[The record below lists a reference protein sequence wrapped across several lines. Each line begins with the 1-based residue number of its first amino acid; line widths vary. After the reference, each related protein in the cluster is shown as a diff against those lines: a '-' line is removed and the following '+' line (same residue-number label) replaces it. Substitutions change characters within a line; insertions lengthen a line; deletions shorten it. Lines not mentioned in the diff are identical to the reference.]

1 MELSEEE
8 IVKYINDYL
17 TILHNNFT
25 GYSKKKIPYK
35 ELNEMMKDLSKLF
48 DTYYVKNDVE
58 CSKLCVKRYIP
69 LLNLMLKLDRRENV
83 ACDYYNQLKEAYR
96 MASRTSLEH
105 YFMYREWE
113 EPYAEKFFAPRIN
126 ILKGFV
132 HYLQEITTNPK
143 FRLLI
148 ANLPSG
154 YGKTYTEKISEAWN
168 FGVDP
173 TGTVLSLCSN
183 DDVVKGGSRTVRDE
197 MKSEWFSEVFP
208 NMKWNS
214 EDKDYFLKE
223 TDGNWKLKQCKLN
236 SSYVAST
243 TNSNVVG
250 TRASQR
256 IHIDDLYADYQ
267 EAMNQNLNEYYFNKF
282 LTVWRKRFVQNKEPK
297 CVVTGTLW
305 ASGDFIALLIETAKK
320 ENTFK
325 PHPIYPYT
333 FINEDETIAI
343 VQVPALDYET
353 GLSTCPELRTT
364 EQIEQ
369 ERNNM
374 PDYLF
379 ETNFQQKPTDPEAL
393 LFSYNRIKTYQNF
406 PKTDSDECF
415 SVIDATRKSG
425 RDYFSMPICSK
436 IYEGDMSM
444 FYFKDCI
451 FTQKATKDLYE
462 DICNKI
468 IEHHIT
474 HLVIESNV
482 TSELKQNIERILAE
496 HGIYYCEI
504 KEKYNSENKSER
516 IVDQSFL
523 IHKRMVFPA
532 RDKFPPKSDV
542 GQFMNNFTLYNS
554 TGRNQH
560 DDAPDSLALM
570 SKEFIDEGLQRPKIT
585 IFKRPF

>member
-1 MELSEEE
+1 MEMQEEE

-35 ELNEMMKDLSKLF
+35 EIKALMSDLASLF
-48 DTYYVKNDVE
+48 DTYYVKNPVE
-58 CSKLCVKRYIP
+58 CSKLCVKKYIP
-69 LLNLMLKLDRRENV
+69 LLNLMLKLDKRNEY
-83 ACDYYNQLKEAYR
+83 AYDYYNQLKEAYR

-113 EPYAEKFFAPRIN
+113 DSPADKFFAPRVR

-132 HYLQEITTNPK
+132 HYLQEIATNPK

-168 FGVDP
+168 FGIDP
-173 TGTVLSLCSN
+173 TGTVMYLCSN
-183 DDVVKGGSRTVRDE
+183 DDVVKSGSRTVRDE
-197 MKSEWFSEVFP
+197 LKSEWFGQIFP
-208 NMKWNS
+208 EMKWNS

-223 TDGNWKLKQCKLN
+223 TDGRWKLKQCRLGA
-236 SSYVAST
+236 SYVAST
-243 TNSNVVG
+243 TQSSVIG
-250 TRASQR
+250 DRASQR

-267 EAMNQNLNEYYFNKF
+267 EAMNQNLNEYFFNKF
-282 LTVWRKRFVQNKEPK
+282 LTVWKKRFVQNKQEK
-297 CVVTGTLW
+297 IVVTGTLW

-320 ENTFK
+320 ENTFHK
-325 PHPIYPYT
+325 HPVYPYT
-333 FINEDETIAI
+333 FVNEDETIAI
-343 VQVPALDYET
+343 IQVPALDYET

-369 ERNNM
+369 ERRNM

-393 LFSYNRIKTYQNF
+393 LFSYNRIKTYVNY
-406 PKTDSDECF
+406 PKTDSDE
-415 SVIDATRKSG
+415 SYAVIDATRKSG
-425 RDYFSMPICSK
+425 RDYFSMPIFQK

-444 FYFKDCI
+444 FYLKDCI

-468 IEHHIT
+468 IEHHII

-482 TSELKQNIERILAE
+482 TSELKYNIERILAE
-496 HGIYYCEI
+496 HGIFYCEI
-504 KEKYNSENKSER
+504 KEKYNSENKAER
-516 IVDQSFL
+516 ITDQSYQ

-532 RDKFPPKSDV
+532 RDKFPIKSEM

-560 DDAPDSLALM
+560 DDAPDSLALAA
-570 SKEFIDEGLQRPKIT
+570 KEFIYDGIPKQKIT

>member
-1 MELSEEE
+1 MEETE
-8 IVKYINDYL
+8 ILEYINKYIKL
-17 TILHNNFT
+17 LKTNFV

-35 ELNEMMKDLSKLF
+35 EIEEMINDLSSLF
-48 DTYYVKNDVE
+48 NNYFLKNSKE
-58 CSKLCVKRYIP
+58 CSKLVIKEYLP
-69 LLNLMLKLDRRENV
+69 LLNLLLKLDVRKDSSEF
-83 ACDYYNQLKEAYR
+83 YYMKLKEAYK
-96 MASRTSLEH
+96 MAARTSLEH

-113 EPYAEKFFAPRIN
+113 DSYSDKFFAPRVT
-126 ILKGFV
+126 ILKGFI
-132 HYLQEITTNPK
+132 HYLEEITYNPK

-168 FGVDP
+168 FGQDP
-173 TGTVLSLCSN
+173 SGTVLSLCSN

-197 MKSEWFSEVFP
+197 LKSEWFGEVFP
-208 NMKWNS
+208 DMKWDS
-214 EDKDYFLKE
+214 ENKDYFLKE
-223 TDGNWKLKQCKLN
+223 TDGNWKLKQCRLN

-267 EAMNQNLNEYYFNKF
+267 EAMSQNLNEYYFNKF

-320 ENTFK
+320 ENIFHK
-325 PHPIYPYT
+325 HPKYPYT
-333 FINEDETIAI
+333 YVNEDETIAI

-369 ERNNM
+369 ERKNM
-374 PDYLF
+374 PEYLF

-393 LFSYNRIKTYQNF
+393 LFSYGRLRTYDRL
-406 PKTDSDECF
+406 PKFDSND
-415 SVIDATRKSG
+415 SYAVIDATRKKG
-425 RDYFSMPICSK
+425 ADFFSMPI
-436 IYEGDMSM
+436 
-444 FYFKDCI
+444 FKRSYADEAPTYYLTDAL
-451 FTQKATKDLYE
+451 FTQRATKDLYE
-462 DICNKI
+462 EICNKI
-468 IEHHIT
+468 IQHHIVK
-474 HLVIESNV
+474 LIIESNV
-482 TSELKQNIERILAE
+482 TSELKQNIEKILNMN
-496 HGIYYCEI
+496 GVYYCQI
-504 KEKYNSENKSER
+504 VEKYNSENKDVR
-516 IVDQSFL
+516 ITDQSFL
-523 IHKRMVFPA
+523 IQQRLVFPN
-532 RDKFPPKSDV
+532 KTLFPLKTDV
-542 GQFMNNFTLYNS
+542 GQFMNNLTLYNS

-560 DDAPDSLALM
+560 DDAPDSCALFT
-570 SKEFIDEGLQRPKIT
+570 KEMIDESTHKAKIT